1 MADWQQA
8 APASAAPP
16 LRGSDSWQSA
26 APAIPP
32 DADNGLAHELVSN
45 SPGVKDATNPLEAF
59 QAGLQMSATSLLK
72 SKPNLQ
78 VPTNAS
84 FFQKLSASIG
94 QGLGDLPFNVAGAV
108 GGGAAGGAAG
118 SEVPVVGN
126 VIGAAVG
133 GGAGMMALPQAVRET
148 MMDYYA
154 DKDKGVM
161 TASDFMHQVA
171 QSAWNVGKASV
182 IGAISGGVA
191 GKATSL
197 VADAGGGAFATTA
210 TNVSAFTAAATGT
223 QAAIDQHVPDA
234 QDFAIAAIG
243 AVAFAGG
250 GHLVSRPGAPAHLEL
265 TPAGE
270 AVKSN
275 ATQIYRQTGVPPW
288 QQAAAA
294 KTDPVLHQEMMA
306 QDVNGDANP
315 MKFNTQRAPEPEP
328 FKPPPQQGAQPKN
341 AANGLVVARQ
351 MPNGTVKYGKPGDMH
366 FNLYEDHEFEQK
378 GIGSVGMEDKTMGF
392 AQPGG
397 PFLSREQ
404 AAASIGQRE
413 PLESG
418 KNEAMATAAHVEQLL
433 PQVRGLEGSGDHAIS
448 PKGAIG
454 RFQIMPGTARQY
466 GFDPEKLMDPA
477 YNETVARHVL
487 ADLSK
492 RFNGDTEAVL
502 IAYNAGPG
510 RAMTF
515 IRNGRQEDSL
525 PLETQ
530 KYVVK
535 AGFGKGRSIS
545 KSALGEGG
553 APPNEPPPPSE
564 PPAGPEGPDWKALNT
579 DMRLSR
585 FQDAIGQE
593 PTKPAMSLAGMTRYW
608 VSELD
613 SAKGIDRTMIKR
625 GLLDPKTDMT
635 TEDMFRQTY
644 ASDDRAE
651 HFFYKGG
658 VDPITFDATNHPA
671 LTDVISKIKDVGGSI
686 DEFNL
691 YRVAARTVEK
701 HAQGIDTG
709 VFKGGVEEAAA
720 SLQDPNLQKYKAVNE
735 LMQQWKD
742 GPLQYFKDSGM
753 SNDARI
759 QAMKDANTSH
769 VSLRRIMGDDAS
781 FKAGTQGK
789 SKFAASN
796 PLKKMEGSDRQIVEP
811 LTADMD
817 NARQMIRMADRN
829 RAIGHVLGS
838 QENIDTLGLVKLPAP
853 QVKAMLAEPGSD
865 VFKPYNMTPKQQEAM
880 APFAIQSNKN
890 ATTGNRFTFFRNGVP
905 EVWEAK
911 DPDVAALFRG
921 ADSPGEADIIS
932 KMMSFPAKME
942 RAGIMGAP
950 DIAFRVPMRHQLTA
964 WVLDPLHPPP
974 YIIAMRGAM
983 DAFGQG
989 DKFWELMR
997 RGGASGA
1004 ITDIDDNVLKSD
1016 FQKTMEETGAGE
1028 KMWNTVKDPLH
1039 LAQLVT
1045 ERLTLSAR
1053 LGYYDRG
1060 VAMGLPPNKV
1070 ATMGRKAY
1078 LDYSEKATGNLANM
1092 MAKWIPFFRSVT
1104 LGMKQGYEAVSDNP
1118 VQTLKYATLGLM
1130 VPQIAMYALNRGADQ
1145 FLDDKDKYTSLP
1157 QWERDQYFVTPR
1169 IGGMRFKLQRPYV
1182 IGPAIGVPLERA
1194 LEKMFEDNPNAFD
1207 GLLSS
1212 VASDMVPGVIPAAV
1226 KPVLEQISNHNFF
1239 TGKSLIPDSLKDNT
1253 PDLQYTDNTTE
1264 VSKRISA
1271 LLGSHTGLGIAD
1283 VSPTVLDNYVQ
1294 EWAGTIGMTILHALD
1309 TPLGHVNGPFEVA
1322 DIPFVKGFVLRN
1334 PKMNTQTINDFYT
1347 DAQKFQSLNKDVSL
1361 EVKAGNLD
1369 QAMQDKSGA
1378 GPKAIAAS
1386 HIEHALSVQR
1396 TALKAI
1402 NANPKMTVDEK
1413 RQLSERIYQDAWQ
1426 IARFGSQL
1434 LRGQAT
1440 EAPAGLEDRATAD
1453 VEAANGQ

>member
-1 MADWQQA
+1 MAGWQDAQPA
-8 APASAAPP
+8 AATPPAASAA
-16 LRGSDSWQSA
+16 GWQSA
-26 APAIPP
+26 APAITPEP
-32 DADNGLAHELVSN
+32 DNGPAHELVSN
-45 SPGVKDATNPLEAF
+45 SPGIRDATNPMEAF
-59 QAGLQMSATSLLK
+59 KAGLQMSATSLLK
-72 SKPNLQ
+72 AQPNLQ

-94 QGLGDLPFNVAGAV
+94 QGLGDLPFNVIGAV
-108 GGGAAGGAAG
+108 GGTAAGAAATSETGPGA
-118 SEVPVVGN
+118 
-126 VIGAAVG
+126 VIGGAVG

-154 DKDKGVM
+154 DKNRGVM
-161 TASDFMHQVA
+161 TASDFMHQIA
-171 QSAWNVGKASV
+171 QSAWNVGKSAV
-182 IGAISGGVA
+182 IGAVSGGVA

-210 TNVSAFTAAATGT
+210 TNVSAFTAAATGA

-243 AVAFAGG
+243 SIAFAGG
-250 GHLVSRPGAPAHLEL
+250 GHVVARMGEPAHLEL

-270 AVKSN
+270 AVQKN
-275 ATQIYRQTGVPPW
+275 ATQIYRETGVPPW

-294 KTDPVLHQEMMA
+294 KTDPVLHQEMMG

-315 MKFNTQRAPEPEP
+315 AKFNAQRAPEPEP
-328 FKPPPQQGAQPKN
+328 FKEPPRPNPD
-341 AANGLVVARQ
+341 LVTARR
-351 MPNGTVKYGKPGDMH
+351 MPDGTVKYGKPGDIH
-366 FNLYEDHEFEQK
+366 FNLLSDEELDGGKVDDSQ
-378 GIGSVGMEDKTMGF
+378 MGF

-397 PFLSREQ
+397 PFMSRTE
-404 AAASIGQRE
+404 AAQSLGQGGR
-413 PLESG
+413 LESMRSQGQAQEGFG
-418 KNEAMATAAHVEQLL
+418 KAAPFDVNAHVEQLL
-433 PQVRGLEGSGDHAIS
+433 PQIRGLERSGDHAIS
-448 PKGAIG
+448 PKGAVG
-454 RFQIMPGTARQY
+454 RYQIMPGTARQY
-466 GFDPEKLMDPA
+466 GFDPEKLMDPQ
-477 YNETVARHVL
+477 YNEAVARHVL

-492 RFNGDTEAVL
+492 RFNGDTEAIL

-515 IRNGRQEDSL
+515 IRNGRNTDQL

-530 KYVVK
+530 KYVK
-535 AGFGKGRSIS
+535 RGGFGGNG
-545 KSALGEGG
+545 GE
-553 APPNEPPPPSE
+553 PPKEPPPPEE
-564 PPAGPEGPDWKALNT
+564 PPTPEGAKGPDWKALNT

-593 PTKPAMSLAGMTRYW
+593 PAKPAMSLAGMTRYW
-608 VSELD
+608 VSELN
-613 SAKGIDRTMIKR
+613 SAKGIDREMVKR

-658 VDPITFDATNHPA
+658 VDPITFDATKSPA
-671 LTDVISKIKDVGGSI
+671 LTDVVQKIKDVGGSI

-691 YRVAARTVEK
+691 YRVAARSVEK
-701 HAQGIDTG
+701 HAQGVDTG

-720 SLQDPNLQKYKAVNE
+720 SLQDPNLQKYKAVND
-735 LMQQWKD
+735 LMQEWKD

-753 SNDARI
+753 SNDARVE
-759 QAMKDANTSH
+759 AMKAANMSH
-769 VSLRRIMGDDAS
+769 VSLRRIMGDDAA

-796 PLKKMEGSDRQIVEP
+796 PLKKMEGSNRQIVEP

-838 QENIDTLGLVKLPAP
+838 QENIDLLGLTKLAAP
-853 QVKAMLAEPGSD
+853 EVKAMIAEPGSS
-865 VFKPYNMTPKQQEAM
+865 VFKPYKMTPDQEAAM
-880 APFAIQSNKN
+880 APFAIMSNKN
-890 ATTGNRFTFFRNGVP
+890 AMTGNRFTFFRNGTP

-911 DPDVAALFRG
+911 DPNVASLFRG
-921 ADSPGEADIIS
+921 ADSPGEMDIIS

-974 YIIAMRGAM
+974 YITAVRGIM
-983 DAFGQG
+983 DAWGQG

-1004 ITDIDDNVLKSD
+1004 ITDIDNNVLKSD
-1016 FQKTMEETGAGE
+1016 FQKTMEETGAAD

-1045 ERLTLSAR
+1045 ERLTLAAR
-1053 LGYYDRG
+1053 IGYYDRG
-1060 VAMGLPPNKV
+1060 IAKGLPPNKV

-1092 MAKWIPFFRSVT
+1092 MAKWVPFFRSVT
-1104 LGMKQGYEAVSDNP
+1104 LGMKQGYEAVSEHP
-1118 VQTLKYATLGLM
+1118 AQTAVYAGLGLV
-1130 VPQIAMYALNRGADQ
+1130 VPQIAMYALNRSMDQ
-1145 FLDDKDKYTSLP
+1145 FLPDDQKYTSLP
-1157 QWERDQYFVTPR
+1157 QWERDMYFVTPP
-1169 IGGMRFKLQRPYV
+1169 IAGVRFKLQRPYV
-1182 IGPAIGVPLERA
+1182 IGPALGVPVERF
-1194 LEKMFEDNPNAFD
+1194 LEKAFEDNPHAFD
-1207 GLLSS
+1207 ELLSS
-1212 VASDMVPGVIPAAV
+1212 ITSDMVPGVIPAAV
-1226 KPVLEQISNHNFF
+1226 KPALEQITNHNFF
-1239 TGKSLIPDSLKDNT
+1239 TGKTLIPDSLKDNT
-1253 PDLQYTDNTTE
+1253 PDLQYTDNTSE

-1271 LLGSHTGLGIAD
+1271 LLGSHTGLGIAE

-1294 EWAGTIGMTILHALD
+1294 EWAGTIGMTVLHALD
-1309 TPLGHVNGPFEVA
+1309 TPLGHVNGPFEVT

-1334 PKMNTQTINDFYT
+1334 PKMSTQTINDFYE
-1347 DAQKFQSLNKDVSL
+1347 DAKKFQEVNKDVSL

-1369 QAMQDKSGA
+1369 QAMKDKSGA
-1378 GPKAIAAS
+1378 GPQAIAS
-1386 HIEHALSVQR
+1386 QHIEHALSVQR
-1396 TALKAI
+1396 QALKAI
-1402 NANPKMTVDEK
+1402 NQNKTMTMDEK

-1426 IARFGSQL
+1426 IARFGSQV
-1434 LRGQAT
+1434 LRGKAT